1 MKSIATAVAAAMLI
15 AGGYA
20 ANSQMGSHMAHHP
33 KMAKG
38 NSTAAMCK
46 QMMGERHQAMMHM
59 NEMDTK
65 LNSMVQTTDLVTGD
79 DKIAA
84 MSDLLKTLV
93 SQRTQMRSMME
104 SMDSKMMGHMMMHMK
119 PQNHRVQRDAIDQTA
134 R

>member
-1 MKSIATAVAAAMLI
+1 M
-15 AGGYA
+15 
-20 ANSQMGSHMAHHP
+20 
-33 KMAKG
+33 
-38 NSTAAMCK
+38 
-46 QMMGERHQAMMHM
+46 RM

-93 SQRTQMRSMME
+93 SQRTQMRSMLE
-104 SMDSKMMGHMMMHMK
+104 SMDSKKMGHMMMHMK